1 MEFFLVILISVL
13 VSGFGSIVGFG
24 GGVFMIPVLVI
35 VFNYPIKF
43 AIGCVVVSLL
53 PASIIS
59 SLFNANNKSIDY
71 RAALILEIPTIIGTV
86 FGAYLTNVL
95 PVKAVEILFSII
107 VGLIGIRIISKANEI
122 KRKLSKDS
130 FLYKLNSV
138 GPSVI
143 RKTKFGV
150 YKINLLLASFF
161 GMVSGSIAGF
171 LGIGGGFLKVPVMT
185 EVFKMPVFTASSTAL
200 FMIFFTSLTGSVSH
214 YFLGHVYLFKALP
227 VVLGFAGGALAGNL
241 INTKITERVLK
252 IMIGAALIFAS
263 ASIIIYAA
271 VSLK

>member
-1 MEFFLVILISVL
+1 MEFFLIVLISVF
-13 VSGFGSIVGFG
+13 VSAFGSIVGFG

-59 SLFNANNKSIDY
+59 SLFNANKKSIDY

-107 VGLIGIRIISKANEI
+107 VGLIGIRIISKAKEI

-130 FLYKLNSV
+130 FLYKLNSI

-150 YKINLLLASFF
+150 YKINLFLSSCFGLL
-161 GMVSGSIAGF
+161 SGSIAGF
-171 LGIGGGFLKVPVMT
+171 LGIGGGFLKVPIMT
-185 EVFKMPVFTASSTAL
+185 EVFMMPVFTASSTAL

-214 YFLGHVYLFKALP
+214 YFLGHVDLYNAFP
-227 VVLGFAGGALAGNL
+227 VVLGFSAGAFAGNL
-241 INTKITERVLK
+241 LNTKITERTLK

-263 ASIIIYAA
+263 MSIIIYAA
-271 VSLK
+271 ASLK